1 MINIKWMNL
10 IKKIKF
16 SNWVKQMNI
25 KVNLQR
31 NFIIKNNRVA
41 AISNLDLQQAP
52 NIMISNRINI
62 KTIIFVIAL
71 QIKFKYSTDI

>member
-62 KTIIFVIAL
+62 KIIIFVIAL

>member
-1 MINIKWMNL
+1 
-10 IKKIKF
+10 
-16 SNWVKQMNI
+16 MNI